1 MEKRNF
7 KIIEANLI
15 YLILA
20 IIFVTFGAMVQEWN
34 LNMGLI
40 ITEYLIILLPVIIFG
55 KALGVDFKRAL
66 KFNKIKFKT
75 ALLIVVISFFFIPLV
90 AFLNFI
96 PISLLTFFGKFINPS
111 MPSPENTLQFATMF
125 FIVAISAGLCE
136 EIFFRGLI
144 MNAYESAYNKKIGA
158 ITAAVLFGIFHFN
171 MQNLFGP
178 IAIGLMAAYLVHVTD
193 SIYSA
198 IILHI
203 SNNGIAVISDYIAGS
218 SPSAET
224 VDVVAQGNGN
234 AEMMW
239 GTLLFLG
246 IVSLIS
252 IFIAKLLIKLI
263 KNDCFYFKPGDC
275 FLKGGIEYIVL
286 ENNKEN
292 LVFGI
297 EKEIFDGRFYNVFS
311 EKKDMLKEL
320 SCKKVKRSSGIWTNK
335 KFETKTNLLAYIPIA
350 IVVSFYIYVFILHI
364 KYAG

>member
-1 MEKRNF
+1 MEKRDF
-7 KIIEANLI
+7 KVIEANLI

-20 IIFVTFGAMVQEWN
+20 VIFVTFGAMVQEWN
-34 LNMGLI
+34 LNVGLI
-40 ITEYLIILLPVIIFG
+40 ITEYIIILLPVIIFG

-66 KFNKIKFKT
+66 RFNKIKFKT
-75 ALLIVVISFFFIPLV
+75 ALLIIAISFFFIPLV

-96 PISLLTFFGKFINPS
+96 PISLLTVFGKFINPS

-125 FIVAISAGLCE
+125 FVVAVSAGLCE

-158 ITAAVLFGIFHFN
+158 ITAAALFGIFHFN
-171 MQNLFGP
+171 IQNLFGP
-178 IAIGLMAAYLVHVTD
+178 IAIGLMAAYLIHITD

-203 SNNGIAVISDYIAGS
+203 SNNGIAVISDYLAGS
-218 SPSAET
+218 ASSAET

-234 AEMMW
+234 VEMM
-239 GTLLFLG
+239 GYTLLFLG
-246 IVSLIS
+246 IVSVIS
-252 IFIAKLLIKLI
+252 ILIAKLLIKFI

-275 FLKGGIEYIVL
+275 FIKNGVEYIVL
-286 ENNKEN
+286 ENNKDN

-297 EKEIFDGRFYNVFS
+297 EREIFDGRLYNVFS
-311 EKKDMLKEL
+311 EKKDTLKEL

-335 KFETKTNLLAYIPIA
+335 KFEKNTNVLSYIPIA

-364 KYAG
+364 TYVG